1 MKKLYTLFALL
12 LFANLIIAQEL
23 TATQNFPSNVYPGKD
38 FTIEV
43 TVNKAGLTGFMK
55 FAQEL
60 PEGYVASVIE
70 SKGGS
75 FTYADNAAKIVWIN
89 PPSEAVFTISY
100 KVTVPTNAT
109 GSVNLTGKISY
120 ILNNERKVCD
130 LEKKYF
136 VVGNNGVATP
146 DKIQVAASTPTT
158 TTTPPAVI
166 AETKKEPIPEV
177 KKEPVPEVK
186 KEPIAETKKESTP
199 VVIPPTVVAKTPTAA
214 TATPTGKIYKVQIG
228 AYSAKPKLEGVP
240 NMSTFVLDNGITKYF
255 SGSFT
260 NYDDAVKHKATML
273 ERGFAGAFIVA
284 FENGRIVK

>member
-1 MKKLYTLFALL
+1 
-12 LFANLIIAQEL
+12 
-23 TATQNFPSNVYPGKD
+23 
-38 FTIEV
+38 
-43 TVNKAGLTGFMK
+43 MK

-100 KVTVPTNAT
+100 KVTVPSNAT

-136 VVGNNGVATP
+136 VVGSNGIATAETI
-146 DKIQVAASTPTT
+146 KAVTPTT
-158 TTTPPAVI
+158 TSTPPPVV
-166 AETKKEPIPEV
+166 AEIKKEPTPEV

-186 KEPIAETKKESTP
+186 KEPIAEVKKEPTP
-199 VVIPPTVVAKTPTAA
+199 VVIPPTVVAKAPTAA

-260 NYDDAVKHKATML
+260 NYDEAVKHKATML

-284 FENGRIVK
+284 FENGKIVK

>member
-1 MKKLYTLFALL
+1 
-12 LFANLIIAQEL
+12 
-23 TATQNFPSNVYPGKD
+23 
-38 FTIEV
+38 
-43 TVNKAGLTGFMK
+43 MK

-100 KVTVPTNAT
+100 KVTVPNNAS

-136 VVGNNGVATP
+136 VVGNNGVATA
-146 DKIQVAASTPTT
+146 DKIQVATSTPTPA
-158 TTTPPAVI
+158 TTPPAVV

-177 KKEPVPEVK
+177 KKEPIPEVK
-186 KEPIAETKKESTP
+186 KEPIAETKKSQHQLLFHLLLLQKRP
-199 VVIPPTVVAKTPTAA
+199 LQQQLHQL
-214 TATPTGKIYKVQIG
+214 GKY
-228 AYSAKPKLEGVP
+228 
-240 NMSTFVLDNGITKYF
+240 TKYKLVLIAQ
-255 SGSFT
+255 
-260 NYDDAVKHKATML
+260 NQNWKAFLTCQL
-273 ERGFAGAFIVA
+273 LF
-284 FENGRIVK
+284 

>member
-1 MKKLYTLFALL
+1 MKKLYSIIAILL
-12 LFANLIIAQEL
+12 ITNIAIAQEL
-23 TATQNFPSNVYPGKD
+23 TATQSFPSNVYPGKD

-43 TVNKAGLTGFMK
+43 TINKAGLTGFMK

-60 PEGYVASVIE
+60 PEGFVATVIE

-75 FTYADNAAKIVWIN
+75 FTYADNSAKIVWIN
-89 PPSEAVFTISY
+89 PPSESIFTISY
-100 KVTVPTNAT
+100 KVSVPSTAT

-136 VVGNNGVATP
+136 VVGSNGIATP
-146 DKIQVAASTPTT
+146 DKIPVATTT
-158 TTTPPAVI
+158 TTTPTTAVVT
-166 AETKKEPIPEV
+166 ETKKEPTPEPKKEPVVTEVKKENVSEV
-177 KKEPVPEVK
+177 KKEP
-186 KEPIAETKKESTP
+186 TP
-199 VVIPPTVVAKTPTAA
+199 VVIPPTVVTKAPTAA
-214 TATPTGKIYKVQIG
+214 TANPAGKIYKVQIG

-260 NYDDAVKHKATML
+260 NYDEAVKHKATML

-284 FENGRIVK
+284 FENGKIVK

>member
-1 MKKLYTLFALL
+1 MKKFYSIFAILF
-12 LFANLIIAQEL
+12 FANIAIAQEL

-100 KVTVPTNAT
+100 KVTVPSNAT

-136 VVGNNGVATP
+136 VVGNNGISSAETIKTVAPT
-146 DKIQVAASTPTT
+146 STTPTT
-158 TTTPPAVI
+158 V
-166 AETKKEPIPEV
+166 AETKKEPSPEV
-177 KKEPVPEVK
+177 KKEPVPEVI
-186 KEPIAETKKESTP
+186 KEPIAEVKKEPTP
-199 VVIPPTVVAKTPTAA
+199 VVIPAAVVTKAPTAA
-214 TATPTGKIYKVQIG
+214 TPAQAGKIYKVQIG

-240 NMSTFVLDNGITKYF
+240 NMSTFVLENGITKYF

-284 FENGRIVK
+284 FENGKIVK

>member
-1 MKKLYTLFALL
+1 MKKIYSIFAILF
-12 LFANLIIAQEL
+12 FANIVIAQEL

-100 KVTVPTNAT
+100 KVTVPSNAT

-136 VVGNNGVATP
+136 VVGSNGIATAETI
-146 DKIQVAASTPTT
+146 KAVTPTT
-158 TTTPPAVI
+158 TSTPPPVV
-166 AETKKEPIPEV
+166 AEIKKEPTPEV

-186 KEPIAETKKESTP
+186 KEPIAEVKKEPTP
-199 VVIPPTVVAKTPTAA
+199 VVIPPTVVAKVPTAA
-214 TATPTGKIYKVQIG
+214 TATPSGKIYKVQIG
-228 AYSAKPKLEGVP
+228 AYSLKPKLEGIP

-260 NYDDAVKHKATML
+260 NYDEAVKHKATML

-284 FENGRIVK
+284 FENGKIVK